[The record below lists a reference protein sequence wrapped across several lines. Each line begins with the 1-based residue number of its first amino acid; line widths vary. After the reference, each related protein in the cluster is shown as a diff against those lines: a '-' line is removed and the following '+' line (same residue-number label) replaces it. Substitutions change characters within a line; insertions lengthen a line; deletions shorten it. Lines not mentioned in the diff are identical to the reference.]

1 MNNFKSLFAIEDP
14 IIENEN
20 GFEISAEELPAGYRL
35 LWISTLLI
43 VSLLVFTIIS
53 LSFPN
58 KSYAST
64 SRIKDVVNFEGIREN
79 LLVGYGLVVGL
90 NGTGDKLN
98 NAVFTQKSL
107 QSFLTRLGV
116 STINE
121 KMQVKNVAAVTITA
135 KLPPFARSGT
145 RLDVTVSTLGDAKS
159 LEGGTLVAT
168 PLMGA
173 DGEMYAVAQ
182 GSISIGGF
190 SAKGDK
196 SSITK
201 GVPTTGLISNG
212 AIVEKEIPFELDE
225 LTEIKLAL
233 KTADLT
239 TAKAVE
245 AKINEKLGENS
256 ARATDPGTVVVNIPE
271 AYSGSVATL
280 LSEIELLEVKT
291 DQPARIVIDETTGT
305 IVMNEN
311 VKIDNVAVSQGNLVV
326 TINKTPV
333 ISQPSPFA
341 PEGAKTVET
350 TQETIKAEEQE
361 GNIAIL
367 NNNATLSDLVN
378 ALNSLGVSNRDL
390 ISILQAIKTS
400 GALHAEIVTR

>member
-121 KMQVKNVAAVTITA
+121 KI
-135 KLPPFARSGT
+135 
-145 RLDVTVSTLGDAKS
+145 
-159 LEGGTLVAT
+159 
-168 PLMGA
+168 
-173 DGEMYAVAQ
+173 
-182 GSISIGGF
+182 
-190 SAKGDK
+190 
-196 SSITK
+196 
-201 GVPTTGLISNG
+201 
-212 AIVEKEIPFELDE
+212 
-225 LTEIKLAL
+225 
-233 KTADLT
+233 
-239 TAKAVE
+239 
-245 AKINEKLGENS
+245 
-256 ARATDPGTVVVNIPE
+256 
-271 AYSGSVATL
+271 
-280 LSEIELLEVKT
+280 
-291 DQPARIVIDETTGT
+291 
-305 IVMNEN
+305 
-311 VKIDNVAVSQGNLVV
+311 
-326 TINKTPV
+326 
-333 ISQPSPFA
+333 
-341 PEGAKTVET
+341 
-350 TQETIKAEEQE
+350 
-361 GNIAIL
+361 
-367 NNNATLSDLVN
+367 
-378 ALNSLGVSNRDL
+378 
-390 ISILQAIKTS
+390 
-400 GALHAEIVTR
+400 